1 MDTRTPK
8 QQALDA
14 LEEQA
19 GMTFTSRQRD
29 ILDVAITDET
39 HEWGTEQHRV
49 VEELHHQ
56 RFVEDT
62 PVGNGKR
69 ADHIVMDE
77 ATQIWQDAD
86 KALIDELAR
95 ERAKNE
101 PDVKRAP
108 NRQERRAYQRKVA
121 TAIRKAAKRDRAL
134 RYRLSK
140 FSLEEMKMLEAEVA
154 RLSSGR

>member
-29 ILDVAITDET
+29 ILD
-39 HEWGTEQHRV
+39 

-95 ERAKNE
+95 ERAKSE